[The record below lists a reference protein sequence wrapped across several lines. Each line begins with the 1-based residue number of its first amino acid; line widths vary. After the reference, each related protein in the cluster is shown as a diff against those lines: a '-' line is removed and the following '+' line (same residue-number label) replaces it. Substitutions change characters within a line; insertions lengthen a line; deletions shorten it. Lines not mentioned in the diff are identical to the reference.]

1 MRLAALGLSHEAN
14 TFSSIPVDRTVIEAA
29 TLRGERIRAV
39 HGSARTTMAGFLSVA
54 DDDVEVVPLAHCT
67 LVPSGAI
74 TADALEL
81 IADELVAA
89 LAGAGPFDGVL
100 AALHGAAVAEGC
112 PDVDG
117 YLLHR
122 FRQVVG
128 PSVPIGVALDLHANV
143 SAAMVACTDV
153 LATYRTNPHI
163 DARERAVEVASL
175 IIRAVRGEV
184 RPVQAYHPVPA
195 VINILCQNTGSAPMS
210 DIMADLETV
219 LARPGVLSATVAEGY
234 PYADVPE
241 MGMSVTVVTD
251 GDADAAAS
259 HARFLAEAV
268 WDRRAQFDTVRVS
281 PQEALRRVATS
292 SARPVLLLD
301 VGDNIGGGSPGD
313 SVVLLN
319 AARQAGFADLLT
331 IVADPV
337 SVAACEAAGVG
348 ATVALT
354 IGARTDPRTGPP
366 TSASATVL
374 GLHDG
379 RYEDPGPTHGGTRF
393 FDAGRTA
400 VVRLDSGQTVV
411 LTTRVVQPTS
421 AVQLTSLGLDPRRFA
436 AVVAKGVHSP
446 LAGYASYYDEAIWV
460 DTPGVT
466 SARLAE
472 FEYARRRRPLYPF
485 EPDAVLPDPAAVLT

>member
-14 TFSSIPVDRTVIEAA
+14 TFSSIPVDREVIEEG
-29 TLRGERIRAV
+29 TLRGERIVAV
-39 HGSARTTMAGFLSVA
+39 HGPAQTTMAGFLA
-54 DDDVEVVPLAHCT
+54 AARDEVEVVPLVHCS

-74 TADALEL
+74 TADALAA

-89 LAGAGPFDGVL
+89 LADAGPFDGVL

-117 YLLHR
+117 YLLRR
-122 FRQVVG
+122 FRETVG
-128 PSVPIGVALDLHANV
+128 PTVPIGVALDLHANV
-143 SAAMVACTDV
+143 SAQMVDYSDV
-153 LATYRTNPHI
+153 LATYRTNPHV
-163 DARERAVEVASL
+163 DARERAAEVADL
-175 IIRAVRGEV
+175 IVRAARGEI
-184 RPVQAYHPVPA
+184 RPVQAFHPVPA
-195 VINILCQNTGSAPMS
+195 VINILRQNTGTPPMS
-210 DIMADLETV
+210 DILADLQAV
-219 LARPGVLSATVAEGY
+219 LGRPEVLSATVAEGY

-251 GDADAAAS
+251 ADPAAAAA
-259 HARFLAEAV
+259 HARSLAEAV
-268 WDRRAQFDTVRVS
+268 WARRSDFDTARVS
-281 PQEALRRVATS
+281 PQEALRRVATAP
-292 SARPVLLLD
+292 ARPVLLLD

-319 AARQAGFADLLT
+319 AARAEGFADLVT
-331 IVADPV
+331 IVADPI
-337 SVAACEAAGVG
+337 SVAACAEAGPG

-354 IGARTDPRTGPP
+354 IGARTDERTGPP
-366 TSASATVL
+366 VRAQATVL

-393 FDAGRTA
+393 FDGGRTA

-411 LTTRVVQPTS
+411 LTSRVVQPTS
-421 AVQLTSLGLDPRRFA
+421 AVQLTSLGLSPKEFA

-446 LAGYASYYDEAIWV
+446 LAGYADHYAEAVWV

-466 SARLAE
+466 SARLDE
-472 FEYARRRRPLYPF
+472 FRYAHRRRPLFPF
-485 EPDAVLPDPAAVLT
+485 ESEAVLP